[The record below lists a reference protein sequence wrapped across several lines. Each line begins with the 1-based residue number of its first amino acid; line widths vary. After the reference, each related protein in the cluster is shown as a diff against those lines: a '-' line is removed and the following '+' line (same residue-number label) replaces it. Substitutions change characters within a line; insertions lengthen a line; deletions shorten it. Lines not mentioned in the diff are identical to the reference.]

1 MSVAG
6 QGLTL
11 DPSLP
16 SAQSLYPERV
26 SYVLGARGHTFTLH
40 LRKNR

>member
-1 MSVAG
+1 MGTAG

-16 SAQSLYPERV
+16 PAQGLYPESV